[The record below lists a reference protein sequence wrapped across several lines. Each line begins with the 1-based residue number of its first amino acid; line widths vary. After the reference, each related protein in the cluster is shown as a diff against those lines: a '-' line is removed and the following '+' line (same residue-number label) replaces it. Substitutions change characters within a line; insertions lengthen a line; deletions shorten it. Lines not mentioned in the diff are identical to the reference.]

1 MPVLRAYY
9 MRLEV
14 ADAVAAQELL
24 EALERAGPVLAH
36 RREREILLLWPAT
49 EADDPSEW
57 DEQTFAELI
66 FFLRAWSG
74 RDPRRSLRV
83 LEERPLEVPEQV
95 FRLAS

>member
-1 MPVLRAYY
+1 MLRAYY

-14 ADAVAAQELL
+14 ADAAAAQELL
-24 EALERAGPVLAH
+24 EELERTGRVLLH
-36 RREREILLLWPAT
+36 RQEREILLLWPAT
-49 EADDPSEW
+49 DADDPDEW

-74 RDPRRSLRV
+74 RDPKRSFTV
-83 LEERPLEVPEQV
+83 LEERPIEVPEQL

>member
-9 MRLEV
+9 MRL
-14 ADAVAAQELL
+14 AVAEAAAAQQLL
-24 EALERAGPVLAH
+24 EALEQAGPGLVH
-36 RREREILLLWPAT
+36 RQEREVLLLWPAT
-49 EADDPSEW
+49 DADDPAEW

-74 RDPRRSLRV
+74 RDSRRSLRV
-83 LEERPLEVPEQV
+83 LEERPIEVPEHV